1 MQISKEYDRS
11 SSRKGFGGNEELT
24 TAQQRIHEFT
34 IRQIYY
40 ASSMVAKL
48 NAAEGKWHYKVFGW
62 IGDSKILV
70 IEGKYENQDPLELI
84 LVALF
89 ELHLKKIKLGVPV
102 ANTSQRAL
110 R

>member
-1 MQISKEYDRS
+1 M
-11 SSRKGFGGNEELT
+11 T

-34 IRQIYY
+34 VRQIYY
-40 ASSMVAKL
+40 DSSMVAKL
-48 NAAEGKWHYKVFGW
+48 NAVDGKWHYKVFGW

-84 LVALF
+84 QVALF

-102 ANTSQRAL
+102 PDVSQRSL
-110 R
+110 T